1 MHSTH
6 NENYKIA
13 QYKNEITNIPKY
25 NISYSKMYTD
35 YSRYN
40 GWSIFLIFLCLT
52 YYFYNYEKDKLKY
65 LLIFLMLISPLRSYG
80 NLIKIYKNQNQTPT
94 EFIKEMSILNEIKN
108 NNVNN
113 CFDEGTIFIL
123 DIHNIENYS
132 FNRRLQVMQFYMFG
146 KRLAVYPANVLIPNL
161 SNYDQFLHYNFN
173 YLNKRNKIE
182 CIITHGDT
190 KIDQVI
196 SSRYRKIF
204 NKDKFNFYLINNE
217 I

>member
-1 MHSTH
+1 MKTIKLL
-6 NENYKIA
+6 NI
-13 QYKNEITNIPKY
+13 KNEITNIPKY
-25 NISYSKMYTD
+25 NISYSKMFTD

-113 CFDEGTIFIL
+113 CLDEGTIFIL
-123 DIHNIENYS
+123 DIHNIEK
-132 FNRRLQVMQFYMFG
+132 LLV
-146 KRLAVYPANVLIPNL
+146 
-161 SNYDQFLHYNFN
+161 
-173 YLNKRNKIE
+173 
-182 CIITHGDT
+182 
-190 KIDQVI
+190 
-196 SSRYRKIF
+196 
-204 NKDKFNFYLINNE
+204 
-217 I
+217 